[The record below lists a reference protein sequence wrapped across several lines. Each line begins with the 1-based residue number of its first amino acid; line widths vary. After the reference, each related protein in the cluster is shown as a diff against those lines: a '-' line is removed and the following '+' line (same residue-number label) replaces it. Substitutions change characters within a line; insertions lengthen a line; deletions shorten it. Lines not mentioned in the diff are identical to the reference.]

1 MAAEEGTHLITRR
14 CFLGQ
19 AGALA
24 TGLLLTET
32 AAGAMVH
39 EAAAAGAEVLGEEA
53 LAPFV
58 DPLPLPPI
66 AKSTGTRANPEK
78 SGEQIPYYRV
88 AMREMRVKLHRDLP
102 PTRVW
107 GFNNSSPGPI
117 FETRSGE
124 PLLVEWANELP
135 VKHFLPIDYT
145 LDGAGKN
152 VPEVRSVIHL
162 HGGRTGPESDGYP
175 EDWYVPG
182 KSAVAFYPN
191 RQDATAL
198 FYHDHAMGINRLNIY
213 AGLQG
218 MFLIRDAVEDALNL
232 PSGRYEVP
240 LLICDR
246 YLRKDGQLEYP
257 VSAIPG
263 KPWVPEVFGNVVMV
277 NGKVMPYLEV
287 EPRKYRLRIVN
298 GSNGRFYRLSF
309 GDGHEFHVIGS
320 DQGLL
325 ESPVPLRR
333 LQLSPAERAD
343 VIVDFSGLAGQRI
356 VLGSDSMQIMQF
368 RVAAHGAQDT
378 SALPTKLRT
387 VERIAETAAVKTRL
401 LTLDEHLNLADQS
414 MDMMLNNTPW
424 HMPVTEKPVL
434 DTTEIWE
441 FVSLTEDAHPIHLHL
456 VRFQILDRRR
466 IDTNAFFDDRTLA
479 FMGDVEPAEAVEA
492 GWKDTVR
499 VDPGTLTRIIVPF
512 HGYTG
517 RYVWHCHILEHED
530 NEMMRPYE
538 VIAAPPR
545 I

>member
-1 MAAEEGTHLITRR
+1 LITRR

-24 TGLLLTET
+24 AGLMLTET
-32 AAGAMVH
+32 AAGAMAH
-39 EAAAAGAEVLGEEA
+39 ETVAAGSGVLGEGA

-58 DPLPLPPI
+58 DALPLPPI
-66 AKSTGTRANPEK
+66 ARSTETRANPEK

-107 GFNNSSPGPI
+107 GFNDSSPGPI
-117 FETRSGE
+117 FETRSGK

-135 VKHFLPIDYT
+135 VKHFLPIDHT

-218 MFLIRDAVEDALNL
+218 MFLIRDAEEDALNL

-240 LLICDR
+240 MLICDR

-257 VSAIPG
+257 ISAIPG

-277 NGKVMPYLEV
+277 NGKVMPYLDV

-309 GDGHEFHVIGS
+309 GDGREFHVIGS

-325 ESPVPLRR
+325 ESPVSLRR

-368 RVAAHGAQDT
+368 RVAAHGAPDT
-378 SALPTKLRT
+378 SVLPKKLRT
-387 VERIAETAAVKTRL
+387 IERIEERAAVRTRQ

-424 HMPVTEKPVL
+424 HMPVTEKPVI

-466 IDTNAFFDDRTLA
+466 IDTNAFFDDRTVA
-479 FMGDVEPAEAVEA
+479 FTGDVEPADAVEA

-538 VIAAPPR
+538 VVAAPTR
-545 I
+545 IKSTGIVR